1 MKPIL
6 SFLRDT
12 LTGGILFLLP
22 IVLIL
27 MVIGKAFVILEKIA
41 SPISD
46 KLPTIILGLNGSRLV
61 AIALLI
67 LLCFLGGLLFR
78 TQRVK
83 GWISILEEHVLI
95 YLPGYS
101 LIKAVTVDAVGG
113 VEEHNMKPAAI
124 KDGDFWSLGFLVE
137 EGERMSTVFI
147 PEAPRPESGEIKM
160 VPKELVKKLDVSTNI
175 FNRSIKN
182 YGKGAEAWFK

>member
-160 VPKELVKKLDVSTNI
+160 VPKESVKKLDVSTNI